1 MKLRF
6 KIAMYVLF
14 PLVVIAIFVATF
26 GYSLTLKI
34 NAETVEEG
42 LKSTAI
48 SMQNTLHLLGEGKDF
63 EVRNGELWKG
73 DVNISQH
80 QELVDNIKD
89 ETPIDV
95 SIFYGDIRYATS
107 ITDGESERVIGGA
120 ADADV
125 AEQVLTNGTDFVD
138 EELKINGVDYYGYY
152 RPLYNESGDKIIG
165 MLFTGMEKEY
175 VDKGATKIL
184 NSMLLLIAIV
194 SFFSYISSFFY
205 ISLITRDLKSSVK
218 ALDALANG
226 DLAADIDR
234 RALRRRDEIGTL
246 MRAVLNLRGLMKEV
260 IGAIVEK
267 GDAVQMAAQQID
279 DQTSQTARAI
289 GQVDMAVGEI
299 SESATSQASETQRAT
314 ENVIVMGEMVE
325 QTREEVESLL
335 AHAEEMQAAG
345 EIATKTLEELDEINS
360 QTKQAIEVIY
370 EQTHTT
376 NESALRIREVTNII
390 SGIAEETNLLSLN
403 ASIEAARAG
412 EQGRGFAVV
421 ASQIQKLAEQSNSS
435 TTEIAKIIN
444 ELLEDSEKAV
454 SSMDEV
460 KEIMEEQ
467 SLKVEKTGEAFSQ
480 VKTGIDAS
488 IKGVEAIE
496 EKTIRLDGARANVIE
511 IVQSLTAIAEEN
523 AASTQQTSASV
534 TEVTAIV
541 EDIAQNA
548 QKMNEYATDLKDK
561 TTVFTL

>member
-89 ETPIDV
+89 ETAIDV

-184 NSMLLLIAIV
+184 NSMLFLIAIV
-194 SFFSYISSFFY
+194 SVFSYINSFLY

>member
-194 SFFSYISSFFY
+194 SVFSYINSFLY

>member
-89 ETPIDV
+89 ETAIDV